1 MEGSNSH
8 IPACINPFEISGKFR
23 LLGLIL
29 ALETF
34 GPASRAI
41 GRLGDTGFL
50 KPQAATFCQTNNAP
64 RSFAPAHQI
73 MTMIS

>member
-8 IPACINPFEISGKFR
+8 IPDCINPFEISGKFR
-23 LLGLIL
+23 LVGLIL
-29 ALETF
+29 AVETF
-34 GPASRAI
+34 WPASRAI

-50 KPQAATFCQTNNAP
+50 QPQAATFCQTITRRGLSHLLI
-64 RSFAPAHQI
+64 RS